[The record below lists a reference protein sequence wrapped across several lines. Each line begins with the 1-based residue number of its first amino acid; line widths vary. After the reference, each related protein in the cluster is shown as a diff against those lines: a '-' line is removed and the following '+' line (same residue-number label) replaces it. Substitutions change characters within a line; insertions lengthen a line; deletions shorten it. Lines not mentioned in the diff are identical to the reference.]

1 MVKIPYRE
9 STIKLVM
16 EEWRPAFEEYEI
28 SNLGNCRRKLKDG
41 FYKEV
46 KGSLC
51 TVPHSKTYKMR
62 YFQINRKGKR
72 TNYLFSHLVAKC
84 FIGDRPDGLV
94 IDHIDRNPLNNN
106 VSNLRYITQKENC
119 CNTVRYRTDILETD
133 KRLRYNTLA
142 RGYDTKKRR
151 ELGMEEI
158 RPRGTGTIYQRETG
172 HWRARIII
180 NKIRY
185 DKTFKTI
192 EEAEE
197 FLHNTATSL

>member
-9 STIKLVM
+9 NLIILVM
-16 EEWRPAFEEYEI
+16 EEWKVAFEAYEI

-41 FYKEV
+41 SYKEI

-51 TVPHSKTYKMR
+51 SVPNSETYKMR
-62 YFQINRKGKR
+62 YFQIKREGKR

-84 FIGDRPDGLV
+84 FIGERPSGLV

-133 KRLRYNTLA
+133 KRLRYNILA
-142 RGYDTKKRR
+142 RGYDAKKRR
-151 ELGMEEI
+151 ELGMKEI
-158 RPRGTGTIYQRETG
+158 RPRGTGTLTQRETG
-172 HWRARIII
+172 HWRAIIQI

-197 FLHNTATSL
+197 FLHNKAVNM